1 MNGPEQLPE
10 PTWKRDVVGPAMHAF
25 VIGVGG
31 YPAAKR
37 GVGYDAQLRG
47 VKDVTCAV
55 ASARRMADWLFD
67 NQDSLT
73 PPLASIDL
81 LLSAAPDD
89 PKRLPYPMK
98 MEPQVPPDEANC
110 ETVKKHGEAWRR
122 RFRDGDSA
130 FFFIS
135 GHGAMADNDAV
146 VFLTDLNSEEVDPWG
161 AFVNISEAA
170 RALKCDQRLKA
181 AYFFSDACQE
191 YSPRFA
197 QVRHGIGVRIVPPP
211 DPASLV
217 NARDKV
223 AFITAA
229 SQGLETLE
237 GDWQADLKAKMDG
250 PKGKEDPK
258 VKMGRF
264 TQVLIQ
270 ALDGASAR
278 RAENN
283 EEWVVYAESIAAD
296 LKNLYRLREWTD
308 LFEPSPVLIQNERF
322 SIIRH
327 QNPIVPIL
335 VRTQPPERLPHCSLE
350 IFLPFDDFH
359 KPAIHRCDPGQQT
372 LWEVWL
378 AASNIPHALVAT
390 HGEAKSNR
398 IMFAPSQPI
407 FGQTV
412 PFS

>member
-1 MNGPEQLPE
+1 
-10 PTWKRDVVGPAMHAF
+10 MHAF

-31 YPAAKR
+31 YPTAKK
-37 GVGYDAQLRG
+37 GLGYEAQLRG

-55 ASARRMADWLFD
+55 ASAQRLADWLFE
-67 NQDSLT
+67 NQNNLT

-81 LLSAAPDD
+81 LLSPAPDD

-98 MEPQVPPDEANC
+98 LEPQVPPEKANC
-110 ETVKKHGEAWRR
+110 KAVKTHGEAWRS

-135 GHGAMADNDAV
+135 GHGAMAGNDAV
-146 VFLTDLNSEEVDPWG
+146 VFLTDLNSEETDPWG

-170 RALKCDQRLKA
+170 RALKCNQRLKA

-197 QVRHGIGVRIVPPP
+197 QVEHGKGVRIVPPP
-211 DPASLV
+211 DPLSLV

-237 GDWQADLKAKMDG
+237 GDWQAELKAKVDG
-250 PKGKEDPK
+250 PKGKIEGPK

-278 RAENN
+278 REN
-283 EEWVVYAESIAAD
+283 EEWVVSAESIAAD
-296 LKNLYRLREWTD
+296 LKNLYRLREWKD
-308 LFEPSPVLIQNERF
+308 LFEPSPVLSQNERF

-327 QNPIVPIL
+327 QKPTVPVL
-335 VRTQPPERLPHCSLE
+335 VMTKPPERLPECSLE
-350 IFLPFDDFH
+350 IFLPCDLS
-359 KPAIHRCDPGQQT
+359 KPAIRRCDPGPRT

-378 AASNIPHALVAT
+378 DASIYPHALVAT
-390 HGEAKSNR
+390 RGGAKSTGTV
-398 IMFAPSQPI
+398 FAPSQPI
-407 FGQTV
+407 FSQTV
-412 PFS
+412 PVS